1 MRDGG
6 KMELD
11 LLGLEVAV
19 RGDYAH
25 EWQKKERTG
34 GILLEVVRLFGGF

>member
-11 LLGLEVAV
+11 LLGVAV

-25 EWQKKERTG
+25 EWQKKGGTG